1 MVTRF
6 YGARYRLAWCNRCR
20 QWWPDGKKGTLA
32 AAPIALDLN
41 LTKKLDELSDDAL
54 IVLRDRYA
62 GARSMHYTIRRNFD
76 LLAILA
82 YFLLEISIASGSC

>member
-1 MVTRF
+1 MPTVV
-6 YGARYRLAWCNRCR
+6 ARR
-20 QWWPDGKKGTLA
+20 KKGTLA